1 MVDVHVASYTIFII
15 KKKIISADNFPLLE
29 YMMSLSYEAMTS
41 LHT

>member
-1 MVDVHVASYTIFII
+1 MCMWPPTQFLL
-15 KKKIISADNFPLLE
+15 KKKIIGADNFPLLE